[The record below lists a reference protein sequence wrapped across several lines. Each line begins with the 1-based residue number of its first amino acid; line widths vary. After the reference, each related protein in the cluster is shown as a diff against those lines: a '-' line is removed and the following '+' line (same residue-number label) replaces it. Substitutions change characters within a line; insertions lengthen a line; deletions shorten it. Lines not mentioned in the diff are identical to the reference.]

1 MADLLKFV
9 QTKNSLKKKEKAHI
23 LKQAILNKVQT
34 DLDLSKLRI
43 NNYVDNDLILYI
55 ALCLEATIKKKY
67 GIDKK
72 EFCVE
77 IINAIFS
84 NALTSA
90 EINQVNLQIQ
100 FAYDNELIKSVDL
113 SYKAKVSVGD
123 WIRRKFL

>member
-9 QTKNSLKKKEKAHI
+9 KTKNSLKKKEKIHS
-23 LKQAILNKVQT
+23 LKQAILNKVQN
-34 DLDLSKLRI
+34 DLDLSKLRV
-43 NNYVDNDLILYI
+43 NNYIDNDLILFVC
-55 ALCLEATIKKKY
+55 LCLEQAVKKKY

-84 NALTSA
+84 GALTLA

-100 FAYDNELIKSVDL
+100 FAYDNELIKPVEF
-113 SYKAKVSVGD
+113 SYKAKVSVSE
-123 WIRRKFL
+123 WFSRKFL